1 MTGPG
6 EVAVIGAAGHMGLGF
21 SLVLAN
27 AGYLVHGV
35 DVDEATVVRIM
46 SGRVPYIEEGAEPI
60 LERVLATDS
69 LRMGNDLSVV
79 SRAKYIAVQIG
90 TTPDEHLTPRM
101 DALYDLADDLAPY
114 LEPGHVLMLRSTL
127 VPGTTDNLARQLAR
141 TTGLEVGR
149 DLHLACHPER
159 SVQGRSICEMPT
171 LPSVIGAYTR
181 EDFDIVSQF
190 CRTYSSGA
198 CLRVTPLEAEF
209 AKLMTNAARYVQ
221 FALSNEFALI
231 SAPYDVNINR
241 IMEAAN
247 TDYPRLDLP
256 TPGLNVGGPCL
267 YKDSLMLADGIPWST
282 LTGTAMGVNESMPA
296 LVVRGLGKYP
306 GVRKVAV
313 LGMTFKAGSDDT
325 RNSLGPK
332 LRDRLRNAGYAVVCV
347 EPNLEGYD
355 DLQDIAGSDAVVLM
369 TPHDEFGDWNL
380 VRAHAGNPGCVYV
393 DIWGRWEQIRYR
405 TRGGFWQDGAEGGG
419 RYEGAGRG

>member
-1 MTGPG
+1 MTDPG
-6 EVAVIGAAGHMGLGF
+6 EVAVIGAAGHMGLAF

-35 DVDEATVVRIM
+35 DVDEETAGRIM
-46 SGRVPYIEEGAEPI
+46 SGEVPYHEEGAQPV
-60 LERVLATDS
+60 LERALATAS

-79 SRAKYIAVQIG
+79 SRTKFIAVLIG
-90 TTPDEHLTPRM
+90 TSPDESLTPRM
-101 DALYDLADDLAPY
+101 DALHDLADDLAPH
-114 LEPGHVLMLRSTL
+114 LAPGHVLMLRSTL
-127 VPGTTDNLARQLAR
+127 VPGTTDNIAGRLAKS
-141 TTGLEVGR
+141 TSLEVGR
-149 DLHLACHPER
+149 DLHLACLPER
-159 SVQGRSICEMPT
+159 SVQGRAICEMPT
-171 LPSVIGAYTR
+171 LPSIIGAYTR
-181 EDFDIVSQF
+181 EDFDVVSRF

-198 CLRVTPLEAEF
+198 CLQVTPLEAEF

-267 YKDSLMLADGIPWST
+267 YKDSLTLADGIPWNT
-282 LTGTAMGVNESMPA
+282 LTGAALGVNESMPTRA
-296 LVVRGLGKYP
+296 VRRLGEYP
-306 GVRKVAV
+306 DVKKVAV

-325 RNSLGPK
+325 RNSLGPN
-332 LRDRLRNAGYAVVCV
+332 LRDRLRKAGYGVVCV

-355 DLQDIAGSDAVVLM
+355 DLRDIAGSDAVVLM
-369 TPHDEFGDWNL
+369 TPHDEFGDWTV
-380 VRAHAGNPGCVYV
+380 VRAHVRNARCVYV
-393 DIWGRWEQIRYR
+393 DFWGRWEQIRYR
-405 TRGGFWQDGAEGGG
+405 TRGGFWQDGVE
-419 RYEGAGRG
+419 